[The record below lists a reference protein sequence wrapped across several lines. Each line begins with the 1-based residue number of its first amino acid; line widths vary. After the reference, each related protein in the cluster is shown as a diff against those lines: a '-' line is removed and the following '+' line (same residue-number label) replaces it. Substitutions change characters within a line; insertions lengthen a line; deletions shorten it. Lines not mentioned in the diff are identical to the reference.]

1 MPSTEPRWCY
11 YLKTVSYR
19 GSFVLPPPYEG
30 EFDGVLSDWIEG
42 EKVRRLWARDATLW
56 TGGTEAQW
64 LGWLGVV
71 PEQLQEIARFVQL
84 EQEIRR
90 SRFTDAV
97 LLGMGGSSLC
107 PEVLARSFGP
117 QSGYPRFHVLDST
130 DPAQVLAVERRVNL
144 AKTLFIVASKSGSTL
159 EPNIFF
165 KYFYERAGRDG
176 SKFFA
181 ITDPASQLE
190 GVARQEKFARIFYG
204 VPSIGGRFSAL
215 SNFGMVPAAIMGLD
229 VQRLL
234 ESAQRMIDICQP
246 WQDPRTNPGLLLGVF
261 LGSLARVG
269 RDKLTIICSPGIR
282 DLGAWL
288 EQLIAE
294 STGKQGRGIIP
305 VDREPLAPPA
315 QYGKDRVFVYLR
327 LDGAASPAQD
337 SAVAALE
344 ARGFPLARIS
354 LQDTYQLGAEF
365 FRWEMATAVAGAIL
379 GINPFDQPD
388 VEASKIETRKLT
400 RAFEETGVLP
410 SEPPLFEERG
420 LCVYGD
426 TPERTLEGALRR
438 HLSNIAQG
446 DFMLGKF
453 RPAGYVALLAYIEMT
468 DQHEAML
475 NAIRE
480 HIRNRTQA
488 ATCLGF
494 GPRFLHSTG
503 QAYKGG
509 PEGGVFLQITAED
522 AEDIPVPGQKFSFGV
537 VKAAQAQGD
546 LAVLRERGRRWMR
559 IHLTKNVRS
568 GLAELA
574 AAVTRALQ

>member
-1 MPSTEPRWCY
+1 
-11 YLKTVSYR
+11 VSYR
-19 GSFVLPPPYEG
+19 GSFILPPQYES
-30 EFDGVLSDWIEG
+30 EFDGVLSDWVEG

-56 TGGTEAQW
+56 TGGSEAQW

-90 SRFTDAV
+90 SRFTDAL

-344 ARGFPLARIS
+344 ARGFPLVRIS

-438 HLSNIAQG
+438 HLGNIAQG

-480 HIRNRTQA
+480 YIRNRTQA